1 MSISFEGFP
10 RILDPR
16 ALKPGRWFMAPS
28 ALGPV
33 VCLLTEIIVDEKAV
47 VLTFGLGKV
56 DALEVRS
63 TRLQSIAGPLTT
75 IEDDLVFTPGEDA
88 QKLRLLAPTKRPFP
102 NGALLRLSNGDM
114 GMGLAETLGGDLMIV
129 SLASGQRVQGFELI
143 FDRWSLSL
151 RRGTMQALVGHF
163 KGPDRRT

>member
-1 MSISFEGFP
+1 MSVYFEGFP

-28 ALGPV
+28 PLGPI
-33 VCLLTEIIVDEKAV
+33 VCLLTEVVVEDKPV
-47 VLTFGLGKV
+47 VLTFGLGKI
-56 DALEVRS
+56 DSLEVRS
-63 TRLQSIAGPLTT
+63 TRLPAITGPLTT

-88 QKLRLLAPTKRPFP
+88 QKLRLLAATKRPFP

-114 GMGLAETLGGDLMIV
+114 GMGFAETLGGDLMII
-129 SLASGQRVQGFELI
+129 SLASGMRVVGFDLI

-151 RRGTMQALVGHF
+151 RRGPTVALVGHF
-163 KGPDRRT
+163 KGPDRRG